1 MSPGFR
7 EKPYLKGVGR
17 EYLKHTPT
25 VFWSLGIYRVP
36 THIRF
41 S

>member
-17 EYLKHTPT
+17 VFETDTPT